1 MKTFLLTITFALT
14 SLFLN
19 AQSSS
24 ETITKGTTLK
34 VTVALN
40 GSGGHIL
47 FGLHNESTFMKAP
60 LESASSEI
68 IDGKATITFNNVKP
82 GTYGVMVVHDK
93 NDNKRMDFEPN
104 GMPTESYGMSNNSMS
119 YGPPQWNDAKFEVS
133 NTPIEIEIRL

>member
-19 AQSSS
+19 AQSST
-24 ETITKGTTLK
+24 ETITEGTTLK

-68 IDGKATITFNNVKP
+68 IDGKATITFNNVMP

-93 NDNKRMDFEPN
+93 NDNKQMDFEPS
-104 GMPTESYGMSNNSMS
+104 GMPKESYGMSNNVMS

-133 NTPIEIEIRL
+133 TTALEIDIRL

>member
-1 MKTFLLTITFALT
+1 MKTLLLTITFALT

-19 AQSSS
+19 AQSST
-24 ETITKGTTLK
+24 ETNTEGTNLT

-60 LESASSEI
+60 LDSASGEI
-68 IDGKATITFNNVKP
+68 IDGKSTITFHNVLP

-93 NDNKRMDFEPN
+93 NDNKRMDFEPG
-104 GMPTESYGMSNNSMS
+104 GMPKESYGMSNNVMS

-133 NTPIEIEIRL
+133 TTPTTIDIRL